1 MNIATRFSGS
11 TSSQATSSPISNSS
25 VGNSAVNAQAC
36 LSSNVSSTSSISS
49 TSNSLIQMPTNSSN
63 KLLLSSVAPPLP
75 PRRLHKDSGGC
86 LLPNLGSNNQVSSVF
101 APPPPPIP
109 SHSHESSNLAARNG
123 DENNTSGSA
132 PFISHQRRSKTDK
145 VHSSLHGPLPLP
157 PVEIESSKDMNNN
170 LILDLLEL
178 LYEFIQSFLFYI

>member
-123 DENNTSGSA
+123 DEGNISGSA
-132 PFISHQRRSKTDK
+132 PFISHQRRSKTDN

-157 PVEIESSKDMNNN
+157 PVEIESSKEMNNN
-170 LILDLLEL
+170 LILNLLGF
-178 LYEFIQSFLFYI
+178 FIQSCLFYI